1 MQLLQNRTHR
11 IQLLETGHSIKTE
24 LLETEP
30 AEYNYQKEDTLAKQN
45 NQKHNTQNI
54 IFRNR
59 TRRIQLLETGHLGR
73 I

>member
-30 AEYNYQKEDTLAKQN
+30 AEYNY
-45 NQKHNTQNI
+45 
-54 IFRNR
+54 
-59 TRRIQLLETGHLGR
+59 
-73 I
+73 